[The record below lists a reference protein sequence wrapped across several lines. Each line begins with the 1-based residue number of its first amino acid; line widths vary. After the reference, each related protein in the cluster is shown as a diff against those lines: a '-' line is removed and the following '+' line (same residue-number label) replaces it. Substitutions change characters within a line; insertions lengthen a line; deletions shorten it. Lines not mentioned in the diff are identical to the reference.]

1 MEKER
6 LNIVTV
12 GHVDHG
18 KSTVIGRLLADTGS
32 LPDGKLQQV
41 KDQCA
46 RNAKPFEFAF
56 LLDALKD
63 EQEQGITIDVARCF
77 FETER
82 RHYIIIDAPG
92 HIEFLKNMVTGASAA
107 EAAMIVIDA
116 KEGIQENTKRHGY
129 LVSMLG
135 LKKVVVVVNKMDLVD
150 YSEESFNKTET
161 EYRAFLKNLDLD
173 PIAFIPIS
181 GFQGENMVKPSGKM
195 TWFKGNHLIGQI
207 DALEKDDNTD
217 KTKLPFR
224 MPLQG
229 VYKFTEEG
237 DDRRIFAGTIQTGVA
252 KVGDEVIFLPSQ
264 KRSKIKSIE
273 LFNAPTLA
281 TAEAGRALGLTL
293 ETQVYVQPGEL
304 LVRLDQ
310 EQPITARRFKS
321 NIFWMGKAP
330 LIIGKKYKL
339 KIGAKRLPVRL
350 IEVVSIV
357 DASDIGA
364 LDKNQVDRHDVAE
377 CIFEAVKPIVFDLA
391 GRIDQTGRF
400 VLVDDYEIA
409 GGGIIT
415 AAVST
420 DKTLDEQHVKLR
432 EESWVRGWVNS
443 ARRAEKSGHKATSIV
458 FTGDHGLG
466 KRKMAAALEK
476 ILFDMRLNP
485 YFMAYTNLNLGLDSD
500 FESQGGGNRSEEI
513 RRLGELSRLMTDA
526 GMIFITVVA
535 VEDGYDLEL
544 LKQIN
549 GPTGLTVVNVG
560 ENRFTQ
566 YEVDL
571 NVRPHE
577 NEGEVTAKIIA
588 LLKAQSIFV

>member
-32 LPDGKLQQV
+32 LPEGKLQEV
-41 KDQCA
+41 RDQCA

-77 FETER
+77 FETEK

-92 HIEFLKNMVTGASAA
+92 HIEFLKNMVTGAAAA
-107 EAAMIVIDA
+107 EVAVIVIDA

-135 LKKVVVVVNKMDLVD
+135 LKKVIVVVNKMDLVD
-150 YSEESFNKTET
+150 YAEDSFNNTET
-161 EYRAFLKNLDLD
+161 EYRAFLKKLDLD

-181 GFQGENMVKPSGKM
+181 GFQGENMVKPSDKM
-195 TWFKGNHLIGQI
+195 TWFKGNHLIGQF
-207 DALEKDDNTD
+207 DALVKDDNAD

-237 DDRRIFAGTIQTGVA
+237 DDRRIFAGTVQTGSA
-252 KVGDEVIFLPSQ
+252 KVGDEVVFLPSQ
-264 KRSKIKSIE
+264 KRSKIKTIE
-273 LFNAPTLA
+273 LFNADTLA
-281 TAEAGRALGLTL
+281 AAEAGRALGLTL

-304 LVRLDQ
+304 LVRVD
-310 EQPITARRFKS
+310 ETQPVTARRFKS

-330 LIIGKKYKL
+330 LILGKKYKL

-364 LDKNQVDRHDVAE
+364 INKTQVDRHDVAE

-391 GRIDQTGRF
+391 GKIDQTGRF

-415 AAVST
+415 EEITV
-420 DKTLDEQHVKLR
+420 DKTLDEEHVKLR

-443 ARRAEKSGHKATSIV
+443 AKRAERLGHKATSIV

-476 ILFDMRLNP
+476 ILFDMKLNP

-500 FESQGGGNRSEEI
+500 LEAQGFNRSEEI
-513 RRLGELSRLMTDA
+513 RRLGELSHLMTDA

-535 VEDGYDLEL
+535 VEDGFDLEL

-549 GPTGLTVVNVG
+549 GPTGLMVINVG

-566 YEVDL
+566 YQVDL
-571 NVRPHE
+571 TVEPHE
-577 NEGEVTAKIIA
+577 NEGEVTAKIID

>member
-549 GPTGLTVVNVG
+549 GPAGLTVVNVG